1 MRISSKVSLSFAAL
15 GLVVFGSAGA
25 LQVALERRDLEQ
37 DLIRDVS
44 TLCRT
49 AAESIRHDLGDRG
62 SDDID
67 ALLRGL
73 VRFDPSLEVVLWR
86 EGRLHPERR
95 ETAEARRRLLDEVG
109 RDAVSTGGIVVHME
123 ALGTGPRHVAVA
135 VPITGLATKVAVA
148 LVRPLDELD
157 ADLRREG
164 AIMALAVLAFSV
176 LAGVLGFGLGEVYIR
191 RPLERLDEAMAAL
204 AAGDTTAAPLVQRR
218 DEVGRVSTRFL
229 AMRTE
234 LVRAQ
239 AQLQAEQ
246 DAHRSTLEHL
256 TAADRLVTIGQLAAG
271 LAHEIGSPLQILHGR
286 AQKLLE
292 GAEPGGEIARIAQI
306 LVSQTDRITRIVRQ
320 LLTFARP
327 REPSQEQVD
336 PASCVAPVLDLL
348 RLEAKRKHITVE
360 LEAPPS
366 EPVTLDP
373 DALQQ
378 IVFNLARNAI
388 AALHEGGT
396 VHVRLRVVAAAPR
409 HLLLEVADDGPG
421 IPEAI
426 RARVFEPFFTTSAGG
441 GGIGLGLTVVRSLV
455 EGTGGSIGVRP
466 RDGGGTEFTVTL
478 PC

>member
-1 MRISSKVSLSFAAL
+1 
-15 GLVVFGSAGA
+15 
-25 LQVALERRDLEQ
+25 
-37 DLIRDVS
+37 
-44 TLCRT
+44 
-49 AAESIRHDLGDRG
+49 
-62 SDDID
+62 
-67 ALLRGL
+67 
-73 VRFDPSLEVVLWR
+73 
-86 EGRLHPERR
+86 
-95 ETAEARRRLLDEVG
+95 
-109 RDAVSTGGIVVHME
+109 
-123 ALGTGPRHVAVA
+123 
-135 VPITGLATKVAVA
+135 
-148 LVRPLDELD
+148 
-157 ADLRREG
+157 
-164 AIMALAVLAFSV
+164 
-176 LAGVLGFGLGEVYIR
+176 
-191 RPLERLDEAMAAL
+191 
-204 AAGDTTAAPLVQRR
+204 
-218 DEVGRVSTRFL
+218 
-229 AMRTE
+229 
-234 LVRAQ
+234 
-239 AQLQAEQ
+239 
-246 DAHRSTLEHL
+246 
-256 TAADRLVTIGQLAAG
+256 
-271 LAHEIGSPLQILHGR
+271 HEIGSPLQILHGR

-348 RLEAKRKHITVE
+348 RLEAKRKHITVD

>member
-1 MRISSKVSLSFAAL
+1 
-15 GLVVFGSAGA
+15 
-25 LQVALERRDLEQ
+25 
-37 DLIRDVS
+37 
-44 TLCRT
+44 
-49 AAESIRHDLGDRG
+49 
-62 SDDID
+62 
-67 ALLRGL
+67 
-73 VRFDPSLEVVLWR
+73 
-86 EGRLHPERR
+86 
-95 ETAEARRRLLDEVG
+95 
-109 RDAVSTGGIVVHME
+109 
-123 ALGTGPRHVAVA
+123 HVAVA

-327 REPSQEQVD
+327 REPSQEQVE
-336 PASCVAPVLDLL
+336 PASCGAPGLDRL
-348 RLEAKRKHITVE
+348 RPEAKR
-360 LEAPPS
+360 
-366 EPVTLDP
+366 
-373 DALQQ
+373 
-378 IVFNLARNAI
+378 
-388 AALHEGGT
+388 
-396 VHVRLRVVAAAPR
+396 
-409 HLLLEVADDGPG
+409 
-421 IPEAI
+421 
-426 RARVFEPFFTTSAGG
+426 
-441 GGIGLGLTVVRSLV
+441 
-455 EGTGGSIGVRP
+455 
-466 RDGGGTEFTVTL
+466 
-478 PC
+478 